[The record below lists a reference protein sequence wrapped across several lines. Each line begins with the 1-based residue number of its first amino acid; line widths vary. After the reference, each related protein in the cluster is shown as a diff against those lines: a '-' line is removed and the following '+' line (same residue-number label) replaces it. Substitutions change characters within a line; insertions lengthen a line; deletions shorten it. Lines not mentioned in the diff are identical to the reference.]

1 MKRIFKYLM
10 MTVIAAGTMFYSCET
25 MELEDLTDPNALSP
39 DLADADLLLNTIQV
53 NYLGAMQD
61 MQFNG
66 AALGRISHMGGRV
79 YYENF
84 GGGTVSGAWGA
95 LYSGILPDIDA
106 IELQNGEENLLAFHL
121 GISKAMAAHIM
132 MGLVDSVGDIPFEQA
147 NNPSEYPNPATSDDE
162 VVYAGALAM
171 LDEASSYLSAAV
183 AVTDDLYYGGDTG
196 NWMKFVNTLKMRA
209 MLTTGDYAGALAMT
223 GVIDSADAD
232 MQFSYGTQE
241 LQPDTRHPWYASDY
255 TTSGANIYQSSWLM
269 DVMTGD
275 TEEWNTLS
283 IAYPGEGMEED
294 GAAQRAV
301 QSDDP
306 RRRYYFYR
314 QNMTTPGN
322 SSMLFFLSG
331 GPYNWPASFNDAG
344 YDATSNGETLSC
356 SLITNP
362 PHLDFTIDG
371 DGTQTAQ
378 VFNEPAG
385 TTRTV
390 TFRGRWCSNF
400 LGYWGRHHGN
410 DEGTPPDNFT
420 RTAVGVYPSGGSFDN
435 MPDIINIDNH
445 QNDQGNASLAVG
457 NENIRGGVWQGYGG
471 GGAGIWPIYLS
482 SYVHF
487 MKAEA
492 AMWLGDTG
500 TARAMMEIGMQ
511 HSFDKVLAM
520 ASVDPEADSNYFATS
535 TDVSDFIAMKL
546 AEFDDAAGADTSLD
560 SFGYPVAKT
569 QLDVLAE
576 QYFVAMYGGGYDAW
590 NFIRRTGAPR
600 HLSRG
605 LMDNSESGPFPRTGV
620 YPSGEISANPSILQ
634 RQDNNTTVFWD
645 QGAVNPAN

>member
-223 GVIDSADAD
+223 GVIDTADAD

-269 DVMTGD
+269 DIMTGD

-283 IAYPGEGMEED
+283 VAYPGEGMEED

-322 SSMLFFLSG
+322 SSMLFFQAG
-331 GPYNWPASFNDAG
+331 GPYNWPTSFNDGG

-378 VFNEPAG
+378 AFGQPAG

-445 QNDQGNASLAVG
+445 GSNLTTG
-457 NENIRGGVWQGYGG
+457 NEAIRGGVWQGYGG

-511 HSFDKVLAM
+511 HSFAKVLAM

-560 SFGYPVAKT
+560 SFGWPVAKT

-605 LMDNSESGPFPRTGV
+605 LMDNAESGPFPRTGV